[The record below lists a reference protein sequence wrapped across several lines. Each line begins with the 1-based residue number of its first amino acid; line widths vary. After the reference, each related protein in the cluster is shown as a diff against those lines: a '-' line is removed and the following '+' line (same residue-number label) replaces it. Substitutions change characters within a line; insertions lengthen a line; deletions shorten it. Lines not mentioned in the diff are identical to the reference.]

1 MPRGVWGHTM
11 SRSSVALQKR
21 SGRGKDSRGGGGVV
35 LGTTGGALGA
45 PLLPSFSPVLVV
57 VLAPPQCSVVVV
69 VAAVVVLLWGCGD
82 EVACDSGG
90 AAETHRI
97 CSQTHK
103 SVEFPTPQHRAADAV
118 DPQPRSRV
126 GPVRA
131 AALPG
136 VVLPASTSARATRL
150 QEHRRKSNLHH

>member
-57 VLAPPQCSVVVV
+57 VLAPPQCSAVVVV
-69 VAAVVVLLWGCGD
+69 VAAVVLLWGCGD

-103 SVEFPTPQHRAADAV
+103 SVEFPTP
-118 DPQPRSRV
+118 
-126 GPVRA
+126 
-131 AALPG
+131 
-136 VVLPASTSARATRL
+136 
-150 QEHRRKSNLHH
+150 